1 MKKLNV
7 FLLIVLLVLI
17 ALTVWIL
24 AGSHLSTEANIIT
37 ASAAEHPDAFAS
49 IQNVLASGS
58 APQQFTGDL
67 PQSADGCTLV
77 DVTVTLTNSGLL
89 PAEWLDA
96 AMIAQPGDIAVYS
109 LTGEGTDIPGRST
122 GQINLKLITTES
134 ANTPHTITLRYYVFG
149 MLRTLTV
156 TG

>member
-1 MKKLNV
+1 MKKLNF

-24 AGSHLSTEANIIT
+24 AGSHLSAEAHIIT

-96 AMIAQPGDIAVYS
+96 AVIAQPGDIAVYS

-122 GQINLKLITTES
+122 GQINLKLITTAAPGIQRTVEI
-134 ANTPHTITLRYYVFG
+134 HYYIFG
-149 MLRTLTV
+149 MLRSISLTI
-156 TG
+156 